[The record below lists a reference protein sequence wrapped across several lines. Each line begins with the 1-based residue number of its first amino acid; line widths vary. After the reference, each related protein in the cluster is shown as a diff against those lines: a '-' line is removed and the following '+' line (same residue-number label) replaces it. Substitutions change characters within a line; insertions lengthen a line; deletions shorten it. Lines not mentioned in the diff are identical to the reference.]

1 MLKRPRPS
9 SPPSK
14 RFLHRSNS
22 APVILAGSPEPRLA
36 VPLLPRRSRGLRARP
51 RYRPEMSALANGVW
65 EAYAVEYGRHTDR
78 QVYENFTAP
87 LPPSFPR
94 PDAPMPL
101 SFYIWLLR
109 SGDHV
114 IAVDTG
120 FAEAEARA
128 RGRETLLSV
137 EAALAA
143 LGVGRDKVGDVI
155 LTHLHWDH
163 AGNHDLFPNARIH
176 VQATEMA
183 YCTGPCM
190 CHAALRKPYDPASV
204 ATLVKRVHAGHVRF
218 HEGTAEIA
226 PGVFVHLVGGHTRGL
241 QVVTV
246 ETRRGR
252 LVFIKILIPDAS
264 SFPNL
269 LISSIFELEAP
280 K

>member
-1 MLKRPRPS
+1 
-9 SPPSK
+9 
-14 RFLHRSNS
+14 
-22 APVILAGSPEPRLA
+22 
-36 VPLLPRRSRGLRARP
+36 
-51 RYRPEMSALANGVW
+51 MSALANGVW
-65 EAYAVEYGRHTDR
+65 EAYAVEYGRHIDR

-137 EAALAA
+137 EAALAV

-252 LVFIKILIPDAS
+252 LVLASDAAHYYANAKLEHP
-264 SFPNL
+264 FPL
-269 LISSIFELEAP
+269 VHDAEAMLEGFRTVKRLAP
-280 K
+280 SPAHIVPGHDPEVLRRFPPADRAGIQGIVRLDGDPVKV